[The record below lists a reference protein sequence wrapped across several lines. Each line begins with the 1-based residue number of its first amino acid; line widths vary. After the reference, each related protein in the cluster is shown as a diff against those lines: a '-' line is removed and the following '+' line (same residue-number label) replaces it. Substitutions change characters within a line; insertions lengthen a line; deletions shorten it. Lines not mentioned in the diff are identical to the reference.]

1 MFQLNF
7 NVDIVFAFKLA
18 ESIPFLVQ
26 QIHAQFKICF
36 INEAGGLIAV
46 FFAFLFVFL
55 SRNFTQ
61 LTLNFPQGLES
72 LPFHV
77 SAQTC
82 AVTEGTGF
90 R

>member
-26 QIHAQFKICF
+26 QIHAQFKIGF

-55 SRNFTQ
+55 S
-61 LTLNFPQGLES
+61 
-72 LPFHV
+72 
-77 SAQTC
+77 
-82 AVTEGTGF
+82 
-90 R
+90 